1 MMFAKAPPRCG
12 GGRVWE
18 AAAVC
23 CRSASSFFPSF
34 FPSRDIYIYI
44 WSPPPHDPHLCFFL
58 FSLSYEWSHQGM
70 WELAKN
76 TGIYSVFALFITF
89 MTYMLYVI
97 WV

>member
-1 MMFAKAPPRCG
+1 MADKRFLDSVHVAFLG
-12 GGRVWE
+12 VLGVY
-18 AAAVC
+18 
-23 CRSASSFFPSF
+23 
-34 FPSRDIYIYI
+34 IYIYGH
-44 WSPPPHDPHLCFFL
+44 PPHDPHLCFFL

>member
-1 MMFAKAPPRCG
+1 MAERGQEPAGKQAPGVTMTYMSTDIRTLY
-12 GGRVWE
+12 VN
-18 AAAVC
+18 
-23 CRSASSFFPSF
+23 
-34 FPSRDIYIYI
+34 IYIYI
-44 WSPPPHDPHLCFFL
+44 YGHPPPHDPHLCFFL

-76 TGIYSVFALFITF
+76 TGVYSVFALFITF